1 MFIEF
6 LIWVIAYYLLFS
18 NGIKINRNNQSF
30 LSNSIFKD
38 PISKNYTK
46 KIRKKNVNSKSI
58 SNTLLNEKKWTFP
71 ILNVHIDSY
80 NNDKEIRGVENENID
95 VEKYKSDQE
104 DNDCWDKKINKY
116 KKLLNLEELDEYTIL
131 SPKYNINIY
140 NVLEKNY
147 NQKDKNN
154 VILTINNL
162 NYEIGN
168 KKLINNLNLT
178 LNKSECIGLIGNNGC
193 GKSSLL
199 NLIFESSENSNK
211 HVIINNNVKKDNL
224 INIIKSSS
232 PILYVD
238 SLLNKND
245 FTFFYNFLSYMKKK
259 SLKLSSM
266 PKLIKSI
273 SISDFERLNKQNEE
287 NYNSELFYYKNDI
300 FYFKQNIHLLGNN
313 NITVFEKILKFYQ
326 NTLEKYDIL
335 NYIEENISMYKSSD
349 YLKKYKIGEMNEQN
363 KNNLKLKDKK
373 IDKSKISSE
382 EEDFLKS
389 KYFEYV
395 LKLYMNEKEDIF
407 KDINNI
413 KMNLNKYLNILNLKN
428 FLHVKLSDLSN
439 GYIIRVYLLLLLLS
453 KPKLLLIDEINNNM
467 DIFNIFFIMN
477 VFKYALKYTNIGIIL
492 ASHDFFLISKLC
504 NRILDFNKISGYDI
518 DFSNISLLKKINQ
531 NSNYIKDTKIN
542 DRSTLVNIS
551 EQSGKSYSNLT
562 FFKGNYTQ
570 YLNNMKI
577 LFNNRKKKKEDLK
590 KIIDQLNASILKIK
604 KNNKKEFLK
613 SSLKKKEEEL
623 SLYQNIYN
631 TFFNVTL
638 NYQHM
643 YYNLIYSKKN
653 EKRGENK
660 YMGFS
665 SKDNKQN
672 QSIIFREN
680 DQNNI
685 RKIQDNQNCK
695 IGEDQL
701 YDYHNENSS
710 FEKEKCQYFEV
721 PNTKCKSEE
730 KEVPTIIDEMD
741 EKKFVYNQ
749 LDDVDREMNKNIL
762 IDMCKKIKNNELIK
776 TGELY
781 STQNVTLYEFQDF
794 SLYYLDNKNYDNEYS
809 GIKKKERKKYI
820 FKDLNLNINSN
831 ENVLLLG
838 KNGIG
843 KSTLFKILTNK
854 YSFIMNNNNESK
866 NINNKKSMYVY
877 GDSNICNS
885 YDEAEENDTSFN
897 CEIDKNIRFEGNI
910 NCSFNNV
917 LLTYF
922 EQNMIKKLNLD
933 IDDYFKYLI
942 EKVKYQPINFLENPD
957 FDNTPFGQDVFFYYI
972 LNKTKPD
979 YNDNS
984 NVNIDDK
991 IKSLLKIFYIDS
1003 ETSITEK
1010 SGGEKVRILFLSLF
1024 LKKSNLLLLDE
1035 INNNLD
1041 IYLKNLLLNF
1051 LNYIYQGSYILTTHD
1066 FYIINNL
1073 NNIHKIIYIF
1083 DYQNVFTFYNVN
1095 DFVKN
1100 FYSFILNSFSAFKN
1114 VGTNDFGNNN
1124 KEEMDTNYATCHS
1137 HNSQIKN
1144 NMEKMNYS
1152 NELEVNNTLDIN
1164 TLINNFNKIEKKSE
1178 ELNRENYG
1186 KELYDS
1192 YDFKILEF
1200 LKNQLKKDKSER
1212 KSFEEINPLEE
1223 EIFEKKKINKKNF
1236 GGKGLSGKVKIKNW
1250 KRWKK

>member
-577 LFNNRKKKKEDLK
+577 LFNNRKKKKK
-590 KIIDQLNASILKIK
+590 
-604 KNNKKEFLK
+604 
-613 SSLKKKEEEL
+613 
-623 SLYQNIYN
+623 
-631 TFFNVTL
+631 T
-638 NYQHM
+638 
-643 YYNLIYSKKN
+643 SKK
-653 EKRGENK
+653 
-660 YMGFS
+660 
-665 SKDNKQN
+665 
-672 QSIIFREN
+672 
-680 DQNNI
+680 
-685 RKIQDNQNCK
+685 
-695 IGEDQL
+695 L
-701 YDYHNENSS
+701 
-710 FEKEKCQYFEV
+710 
-721 PNTKCKSEE
+721 
-730 KEVPTIIDEMD
+730 
-741 EKKFVYNQ
+741 
-749 LDDVDREMNKNIL
+749 
-762 IDMCKKIKNNELIK
+762 
-776 TGELY
+776 
-781 STQNVTLYEFQDF
+781 
-794 SLYYLDNKNYDNEYS
+794 
-809 GIKKKERKKYI
+809 
-820 FKDLNLNINSN
+820 
-831 ENVLLLG
+831 
-838 KNGIG
+838 
-843 KSTLFKILTNK
+843 
-854 YSFIMNNNNESK
+854 
-866 NINNKKSMYVY
+866 
-877 GDSNICNS
+877 
-885 YDEAEENDTSFN
+885 
-897 CEIDKNIRFEGNI
+897 
-910 NCSFNNV
+910 
-917 LLTYF
+917 
-922 EQNMIKKLNLD
+922 
-933 IDDYFKYLI
+933 
-942 EKVKYQPINFLENPD
+942 
-957 FDNTPFGQDVFFYYI
+957 
-972 LNKTKPD
+972 
-979 YNDNS
+979 
-984 NVNIDDK
+984 
-991 IKSLLKIFYIDS
+991 
-1003 ETSITEK
+1003 
-1010 SGGEKVRILFLSLF
+1010 
-1024 LKKSNLLLLDE
+1024 
-1035 INNNLD
+1035 
-1041 IYLKNLLLNF
+1041 
-1051 LNYIYQGSYILTTHD
+1051 
-1066 FYIINNL
+1066 
-1073 NNIHKIIYIF
+1073 
-1083 DYQNVFTFYNVN
+1083 
-1095 DFVKN
+1095 
-1100 FYSFILNSFSAFKN
+1100 
-1114 VGTNDFGNNN
+1114 
-1124 KEEMDTNYATCHS
+1124 
-1137 HNSQIKN
+1137 
-1144 NMEKMNYS
+1144 
-1152 NELEVNNTLDIN
+1152 
-1164 TLINNFNKIEKKSE
+1164 
-1178 ELNRENYG
+1178 
-1186 KELYDS
+1186 
-1192 YDFKILEF
+1192 
-1200 LKNQLKKDKSER
+1200 
-1212 KSFEEINPLEE
+1212 
-1223 EIFEKKKINKKNF
+1223 
-1236 GGKGLSGKVKIKNW
+1236 
-1250 KRWKK
+1250 

>member
-6 LIWVIAYYLLFS
+6 LIWIITYYLLFS
-18 NGIKINRNNQSF
+18 NGIKINRNNSSF
-30 LSNSIFKD
+30 LRSSIFKD
-38 PISKNYTK
+38 HVYKNYTN
-46 KIRKKNVNSKSI
+46 KIRKKNVLK
-58 SNTLLNEKKWTFP
+58 TLQNEEKWKFP
-71 ILNVHIDSY
+71 ILNVHLDSY
-80 NNDKEIRGVENENID
+80 DDDDEND
-95 VEKYKSDQE
+95 
-104 DNDCWDKKINKY
+104 DNDDDNDDCWDKKKNDY

-147 NQKDKNN
+147 NKKDKNN

-199 NLIFESSENSNK
+199 NLIFENSSNSNK
-211 HVIINNNVKKDNL
+211 HIIINNNVKKENL
-224 INIIKSSS
+224 INITKTNN

-238 SLLNKND
+238 SLINKND

-266 PKLIKSI
+266 SNLIKSMN
-273 SISDFERLNKQNEE
+273 ISDFEKLNKENEE
-287 NYNSELFYYKNDI
+287 NYNSEIFYYKNDI

-313 NITVFEKILKFYQ
+313 NITVFEKVLKFYQ
-326 NTLEKYDIL
+326 NTLEKYDVL

-349 YLKKYKIGEMNEQN
+349 YLKKYKIGEMNEEN
-363 KNNLKLKDKK
+363 NNNLKSKDKRS
-373 IDKSKISSE
+373 DKRNGKSQISDE
-382 EEDFLKS
+382 EEEFLRS

-395 LKLYMNEKEDIF
+395 LKFYMTEKEDIF

-428 FLHVKLSDLSN
+428 FLHVKLSGLSN

-504 NRILDFNKISGYDI
+504 NRILDYNKISGYDI
-518 DFSNISLLKKINQ
+518 DFYNISLLKKINK
-531 NSNYIKDTKIN
+531 NNNYIKDAKIN
-542 DRSTLVNIS
+542 DHSDLSNTN
-551 EQSGKSYSNLT
+551 EKSGKAYSNLT

-577 LFNNRKKKKEDLK
+577 LFNNRKKKKEELK

-631 TFFNVTL
+631 TFFNMTL

-653 EKRGENK
+653 EKKGENK
-660 YMGFS
+660 YMSFP
-665 SKDNKQN
+665 SKDNVKKN
-672 QSIIFREN
+672 
-680 DQNNI
+680 
-685 RKIQDNQNCK
+685 QDNQNSK
-695 IGEDQL
+695 IDEHKPF
-701 YDYHNENSS
+701 DYHNEDGL
-710 FEKEKCQYFEV
+710 FEKEKDKHFQV
-721 PNTKCKSEE
+721 SNTKSTMEE
-730 KEVPTIIDEMD
+730 KEEPTNVEEIDE
-741 EKKFVYNQ
+741 KTFVYNQ
-749 LDDVDREMNKNIL
+749 LDDVDGEMNKNIL

-781 STQNVTLYEFQDF
+781 STHNLTLYEFRNF
-794 SLYYLDNKNYDNEYS
+794 SLYYLGNQNYDNDHYDNDHFE
-809 GIKKKERKKYI
+809 IKKERKKYI

-854 YSFIMNNNNESK
+854 YRFIMNDENENKS
-866 NINNKKSMYVY
+866 INKKKSMYVY
-877 GDSNICNS
+877 GDNN
-885 YDEAEENDTSFN
+885 YDETEKNDTLFN
-897 CEIDKNIRFEGNI
+897 YEIDKNIRFEGNI
-910 NCSFNNV
+910 NCNFNNV

-942 EKVKYQPINFLENPD
+942 EKVKYQPINFLENSD
-957 FDNTPFGQDVFFYYI
+957 FDHTTFDQDVFFYYI

-979 YNDNS
+979 YNDNI
-984 NVNIDDK
+984 NINIDDK

-1073 NNIHKIIYIF
+1073 NNINKIIYIF

-1095 DFVKN
+1095 DFIKN

-1114 VGTNDFGNNN
+1114 VGTNNLGNNN
-1124 KEEMDTNYATCHS
+1124 KEDDMNTNYATSHS
-1137 HNSQIKN
+1137 YNSKIKN
-1144 NMEKMNYS
+1144 NMEKINYS
-1152 NELEVNNTLDIN
+1152 NELKVDNTSDIN
-1164 TLINNFNKIEKKSE
+1164 TLINNFNKIDQKSE
-1178 ELNRENYG
+1178 EKLNQENYG

-1192 YDFKILEF
+1192 YDLKILEF

>member
-6 LIWVIAYYLLFS
+6 LIWVIIYYLLFS
-18 NGIKINRNNQSF
+18 NGIKINRSNQSF
-30 LSNSIFKD
+30 LNNSIFKD

-46 KIRKKNVNSKSI
+46 PIRKKNDNSKSVPKI
-58 SNTLLNEKKWTFP
+58 LYKEEKGKFP
-71 ILNVHIDSY
+71 ILNVHTDDY
-80 NNDKEIRGVENENID
+80 NNDEEFDDVVEDEKVD
-95 VEKYKSDQE
+95 VGEYMSDQE
-104 DNDCWDKKINKY
+104 SDDWWNIKKNNY

-147 NQKDKNN
+147 NKKDKNN

-168 KKLINNLNLT
+168 KSLINNLNLT

-199 NLIFESSENSNK
+199 NLIFESSANTNK
-211 HVIINNNVKKDNL
+211 HIIINNNVKKDNS
-224 INIIKSSS
+224 INSIKSS
-232 PILYVD
+232 PTTYIE

-245 FTFFYNFLSYMKKK
+245 FTGFYNLLSYMKRQ

-266 PKLIKSI
+266 PDLIKSM
-273 SISDFERLNKQNEE
+273 SISDFEKLNKQNEE

-313 NITVFEKILKFYQ
+313 NVTVFEKVLKFYQ
-326 NTLEKYDIL
+326 RTLEKYDIL

-349 YLKKYKIGEMNEQN
+349 YLKKYKIGVINEQN
-363 KNNLKLKDKK
+363 GKKDNK
-373 IDKSKISSE
+373 IDESQISLE
-382 EEDFLKS
+382 EEQFLKS

-428 FLHVKLSDLSN
+428 FLHVKLCDLSN

-531 NSNYIKDTKIN
+531 NNNYVKDAKIN
-542 DRSTLVNIS
+542 DHSTLSNIN
-551 EQSGKSYSNLT
+551 EQSGKPYSNLT

-577 LFNNRKKKKEDLK
+577 LFNNRKKKKEELK

-631 TFFNVTL
+631 TFFNMAL

-660 YMGFS
+660 HMAFS
-665 SKDNKQN
+665 PKNGKQN
-672 QSIIFREN
+672 QSIVFREN
-680 DQNNI
+680 EQESGRKSQASQSSQTDQAYEIDEN
-685 RKIQDNQNCK
+685 K
-695 IGEDQL
+695 L
-701 YDYHNENSS
+701 SDYQNENSS
-710 FEKEKCQYFEV
+710 FEENPNQYPEME
-721 PNTKCKSEE
+721 NSKYTSEE
-730 KEVPTIIDEMD
+730 NNESPSIEETD
-741 EKKFVYNQ
+741 EKAFVYNQ
-749 LDDVDREMNKNIL
+749 FNDVDGEMNKNIL

-781 STQNVTLYEFQDF
+781 STNNVALYEFENF
-794 SLYYLDNKNYDNEYS
+794 SLYYLDNKNYDNESEYFEVP
-809 GIKKKERKKYI
+809 KEGRKKYI
-820 FKDLNLNINSN
+820 FKNLNLNINSN

-854 YSFIMNNNNESK
+854 YNFIMNNNNDDAK
-866 NINNKKSMYVY
+866 NVNNKKSIYVY
-877 GDSNICNS
+877 GDTNINNS
-885 YDEAEENDTSFN
+885 FDETEENQ
-897 CEIDKNIRFEGNI
+897 IDSNFAIDNNIRFEGNI
-910 NCSFNNV
+910 NCNFNNV

-942 EKVKYQPINFLENPD
+942 EKVKYQPINFLEDPD
-957 FDNTPFGQDVFFYYI
+957 FDDTPFDQDVFFYYI

-979 YNDNS
+979 YNDNI
-984 NVNIDDK
+984 NINIDEK
-991 IKSLLKIFYIDS
+991 IKSLLKIFYVDS

-1024 LKKSNLLLLDE
+1024 LKNSNLLLLDE

-1100 FYSFILNSFSAFKN
+1100 FYSFILNSFSALKN
-1114 VGTNDFGNNN
+1114 MESNDSAHS
-1124 KEEMDTNYATCHS
+1124 KDEMHTKYVTS
-1137 HNSQIKN
+1137 QVHNPQIKN
-1144 NMEKMNYS
+1144 NMEKMSYT
-1152 NELEVNNTLDIN
+1152 NELALNN
-1164 TLINNFNKIEKKSE
+1164 TLINNLNETDKESE
-1178 ELNRENYG
+1178 ELNRQNYG

-1212 KSFEEINPLEE
+1212 KSFEEISPLEE

>member
-1 MFIEF
+1 MFIEL
-6 LIWVIAYYLLFS
+6 LIWVIIYYLLFS
-18 NGIKINRNNQSF
+18 NGIKIGRNNQSF
-30 LSNSIFKD
+30 LSSSIFKD
-38 PISKNYTK
+38 SISKNYTK
-46 KIRKKNVNSKSI
+46 QIRKKNENSKSVPKI
-58 SNTLLNEKKWTFP
+58 LCKEEKGKFP
-71 ILNVHIDSY
+71 ILNVHTDDY
-80 NNDKEIRGVENENID
+80 GNDEEYCDVVD
-95 VEKYKSDQE
+95 VEEYMPDQE
-104 DNDCWDKKINKY
+104 SDDWWNIKKNDY

-147 NQKDKNN
+147 NKKDKNN

-168 KKLINNLNLT
+168 KNLINNLNLT

-199 NLIFESSENSNK
+199 NLIFESSANTNK
-211 HVIINNNVKKDNL
+211 HIIINNNVKKDNS
-224 INIIKSSS
+224 INSIKSDLSS
-232 PILYVD
+232 YID

-245 FTFFYNFLSYMKKK
+245 FTTFYNLLSYMKRK

-266 PKLIKSI
+266 PDLIKSM
-273 SISDFERLNKQNEE
+273 SISDFEKLNKQNEE
-287 NYNSELFYYKNDI
+287 SYNSEIFYYKNDI

-313 NITVFEKILKFYQ
+313 NVTVFEKVLKFYQ
-326 NTLEKYDIL
+326 RTLEKYDIL

-349 YLKKYKIGEMNEQN
+349 YLKKYKIGEINEQN
-363 KNNLKLKDKK
+363 GKKDNK
-373 IDKSKISSE
+373 IDETQISSE
-382 EEDFLKS
+382 EEQFLKS

-428 FLHVKLSDLSN
+428 FLHIKLCDLSN

-531 NSNYIKDTKIN
+531 NNDYIKDSKIN
-542 DRSTLVNIS
+542 DHPMLSTIN
-551 EQSGKSYSNLT
+551 EQSGKPNSNLT
-562 FFKGNYTQ
+562 FFKGNYSQ

-577 LFNNRKKKKEDLK
+577 LFNNRKKKKEELK

-613 SSLKKKEEEL
+613 GSLKKKEEEL

-631 TFFNVTL
+631 TFFNMTL

-660 YMGFS
+660 YMAFPPKNS
-665 SKDNKQN
+665 KQN
-672 QSIIFREN
+672 QTILFREN
-680 DQNNI
+680 EQESVKKSQASQAYKIDENELSDYQNESSSLE
-685 RKIQDNQNCK
+685 QDPNQ
-695 IGEDQL
+695 
-701 YDYHNENSS
+701 HS
-710 FEKEKCQYFEV
+710 EV
-721 PNTKCKSEE
+721 ENTKHTSEE
-730 KEVPTIIDEMD
+730 NDESTSIDETD
-741 EKKFVYNQ
+741 EKTFVYNQ
-749 LDDVDREMNKNIL
+749 FNDVDGEMNKNIL

-781 STQNVTLYEFQDF
+781 STNNVTLYEFQNF
-794 SLYYLDNKNYDNEYS
+794 SLYYLDNKNYDNESEYF
-809 GIKKKERKKYI
+809 GIPKEGRKKYI
-820 FKDLNLNINSN
+820 FKNLNLSINSN

-854 YSFIMNNNNESK
+854 YNLIMNNNNDDGK
-866 NINNKKSMYVY
+866 NVNNKKSMYVY
-877 GDSNICNS
+877 GDTNISNS
-885 YDEAEENDTSFN
+885 FDEVEEDQTGSNFA
-897 CEIDKNIRFEGNI
+897 IDKNIRFEGNI
-910 NCSFNNV
+910 NCNFNNV

-942 EKVKYQPINFLENPD
+942 EKVKYQPINFLEDSD
-957 FDNTPFGQDVFFYYI
+957 FDDTPFDQDVFFYYI

-979 YNDNS
+979 YNDNI
-984 NVNIDDK
+984 NVNIDEK

-1024 LKKSNLLLLDE
+1024 LKNSNLLLLDE

-1100 FYSFILNSFSAFKN
+1100 FYSFILNSFSALKN
-1114 VGTNDFGNNN
+1114 METNDS
-1124 KEEMDTNYATCHS
+1124 AHS
-1137 HNSQIKN
+1137 KDEIHTKHPTSQAHNPEIKN
-1144 NMEKMNYS
+1144 NMEKMGYT
-1152 NELEVNNTLDIN
+1152 NELAINN
-1164 TLINNFNKIEKKSE
+1164 TLINNLNETNKESE
-1178 ELNRENYG
+1178 ELNRQNYG